1 MIEKEEYMQKEKIEE
16 ILNKYKLINLDNKLY
31 MEKIIYNLGKFDRG
45 ECIYPCVYKYWRVKR
60 DLHSFHARLDSDQS

>member
-1 MIEKEEYMQKEKIEE
+1 MQKEKIEE

-45 ECIYPCVYKYWRVKR
+45 EFIGH
-60 DLHSFHARLDSDQS
+60 LE